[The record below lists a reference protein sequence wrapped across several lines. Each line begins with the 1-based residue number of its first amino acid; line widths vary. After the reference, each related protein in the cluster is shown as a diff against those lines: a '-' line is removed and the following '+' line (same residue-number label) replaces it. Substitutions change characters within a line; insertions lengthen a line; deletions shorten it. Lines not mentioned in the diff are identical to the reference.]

1 MKITAKQFALSL
13 YEAVTGKPAAQVK
26 SVIKKF
32 VELLAE
38 KNMLSLA
45 DKIVAQF
52 VKIWNEKRG
61 IVETEVVSANNL
73 NKETIKLLKNYII
86 KLSGVKEVVVD
97 VKANKGLLSGVIIRY
112 GDRVLDGSLKTRLEE
127 LKSELIK

>member
-127 LKSELIK
+127 LKSEIIK

>member
-73 NKETIKLLKNYII
+73 NKETIKLLKNYIY
-86 KLSGVKEVVVD
+86 LYFSF
-97 VKANKGLLSGVIIRY
+97 
-112 GDRVLDGSLKTRLEE
+112 
-127 LKSELIK
+127 